1 MIYMTN
7 WGICTLNITIL
18 LETAIVILKYVGVG
32 VPDKLMTGK
41 YSVTWKLSF
50 ILIHY
55 FSKLASLLHFLHC
68 CSFHHFVILDNA
80 LWGFWGPSYL
90 LQSLC
95 TWIAGKILNYMYLCK
110 YFNINIITYH
120 HYSGPV
126 CCHWSVCLKQTVALW
141 KDMDM
146 SPFWCY
152 LCYIQCDLLGCWWTG
167 SLGLVNIV
175 WRRLFSVIFSN
186 CRKSLCVPCDWL
198 GKWPWQCYGHSG
210 NRSGS
215 LSTDSHI
222 FLGSEPV

>member
-1 MIYMTN
+1 MSWLLCYIFYTAAVFITLLFWTMLYEASEGPPTYFN
-7 WGICTLNITIL
+7 LYVHGLQARFKITCT
-18 LETAIVILKYVGVG
+18 
-32 VPDKLMTGK
+32 
-41 YSVTWKLSF
+41 
-50 ILIHY
+50 
-55 FSKLASLLHFLHC
+55 
-68 CSFHHFVILDNA
+68 
-80 LWGFWGPSYL
+80 
-90 LQSLC
+90 
-95 TWIAGKILNYMYLCK
+95 CK

-186 CRKSLCVPCDWL
+186 FRKSLCVPCDWL